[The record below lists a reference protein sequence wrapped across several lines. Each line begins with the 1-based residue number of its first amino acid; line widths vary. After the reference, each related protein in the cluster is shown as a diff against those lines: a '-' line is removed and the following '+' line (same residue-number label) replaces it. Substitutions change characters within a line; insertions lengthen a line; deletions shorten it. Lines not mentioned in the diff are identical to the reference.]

1 VFQALQVM
9 CDAWAAEFH
18 QRLTDRPGLL
28 DPGLARAGIDL
39 LRTSPATADR
49 QVLIDLLRVRL
60 KREVSRARYR
70 TTPAMPA
77 RAELRC
83 RHLGW
88 RPPCAHRR
96 VDGPEGRLGIRAHV
110 RSGLALYVSPMT
122 STSASRGRPAVWIQV
137 LGALAVAALSVGA
150 WYGWLGWD
158 TTYQIDPITQV
169 SSGPYEAWQVI
180 GCALSL
186 LVVFVGA
193 LLAGVRPLV
202 ASAALTLAFTAAWTA
217 TAAPRDETGLYGVGM
232 ILLLV
237 GLAMA
242 TAVVSLVV
250 LGLRRLSTLRR
261 RS

>member
-1 VFQALQVM
+1 
-9 CDAWAAEFH
+9 
-18 QRLTDRPGLL
+18 
-28 DPGLARAGIDL
+28 
-39 LRTSPATADR
+39 
-49 QVLIDLLRVRL
+49 
-60 KREVSRARYR
+60 
-70 TTPAMPA
+70 
-77 RAELRC
+77 
-83 RHLGW
+83 
-88 RPPCAHRR
+88 
-96 VDGPEGRLGIRAHV
+96 
-110 RSGLALYVSPMT
+110 
-122 STSASRGRPAVWIQV
+122 VWIQLV
-137 LGALAVAALSVGA
+137 GALAVAAVSAGA

-158 TTYQIDPITQV
+158 STYQIDPTTQV
-169 SSGPYEAWQVI
+169 ASGPYEAWQVI

-237 GLAMA
+237 GLTMA

-250 LGLRRLSTLRR
+250 LGLRRLWTGRR